1 MLVRP
6 GERMSNLSGAVGQV
20 TAYVPGW
27 LDRITVTQS
36 AFAGVAAVLGSY
48 AIAGFTPA
56 LVTAPIE
63 SFLVTWMPGIVI
75 RYAITVLGE
84 LGKKLN
90 LITAVGLGVAGFAAV
105 SFVGITATRRSGR
118 SSTESKA
125 AVTAAVPLVT
135 GCSVLVVA
143 FALTGE
149 PGSGL
154 GAGVAAGAV
163 AGISEVGVGS
173 SPGDAGRP
181 GRRRLL
187 RSGGALALG
196 GAGAYVL
203 GSRGGIASNAAIE
216 RNPDATQPA
225 DIMERDDV
233 TEGVGSRLAEA
244 EDKSLDIE
252 GIEPLVSEN
261 FFRTDI
267 NNIVPTPDAEGWEL
281 SITGAVQFERSYD
294 FENLGSF
301 DPQHRFMSLRC
312 VGEKVN
318 GNRMDNGLWTG
329 VPIGALLNEANPR
342 GDFVMAH
349 AVDGYSVGFPL
360 DELEGAFLAFG
371 MNGERLPRKHGYPVR
386 LLVPGNWGEVNVKW
400 ITELEIQDEEE
411 DGYWEKKGWEGTGEV
426 KTVAKI
432 KTVHRVDGQVRVG
445 GHAYAG
451 TRGVSAVEVS
461 VGGGEWQ
468 EATLSDP
475 LPGQDVWRQ
484 WKHEFDDE
492 EGSQEVVA
500 RVIEDDGTVQPEE
513 ATGPFPTG
521 PSGWVSRTV

>member
-1 MLVRP
+1 MDSLFDSAGR
-6 GERMSNLSGAVGQV
+6 V
-20 TAYVPGW
+20 TGYVPGW
-27 LDRITVTQS
+27 LDRVTVTQS
-36 AFAGVAAVLGSY
+36 ALIAIAAVLGSY
-48 AIAGFTPA
+48 AAVGFTPA
-56 LVTAPIE
+56 LVTTPIE
-63 SFLVTWMPGIVI
+63 SFLVTWMPGVVI
-75 RYAITVLGE
+75 TFAITVLGE

-90 LITAVGLGVAGFAAV
+90 LLTAIGLAVAGFAAL
-105 SFVGITATRRSGR
+105 SFVAIKTTRRSGG
-118 SSTESKA
+118 SSVESNT
-125 AVTAAVPLVT
+125 AVTAAVPLVA
-135 GCSVLVVA
+135 GGSVLVVA

-149 PGSGL
+149 PASSL
-154 GAGVAAGAV
+154 GAGIAAGAV
-163 AGISEVGVGS
+163 AGVSEIGIRPSAGVTKRS
-173 SPGDAGRP
+173 

-187 RSGGALALG
+187 RSGGTLALG

-203 GSRGGIASNAAIE
+203 GSRGGLAGDAEIESNP
-216 RNPDATQPA
+216 NVTQPA
-225 DIMERDDV
+225 DIMDRESVSEDV
-233 TEGVGSRLAEA
+233 SSRLAEA

-267 NNIVPTPDAEGWEL
+267 NNTVPTPDAKGWEL
-281 SITGAVQFERSYD
+281 SITGAVQFEQSYD

-318 GNRMDNGLWTG
+318 GRRMDNAIWTG
-329 VPIGALLNEANPR
+329 VPIGTLLNKANPR

-360 DELEGAFLAFG
+360 DELEEGFLAFG

-400 ITELEIQDEEE
+400 IEELEIQNEEE

-432 KTVHRVDGQVRVG
+432 KTVNRVDGRVQVG
-445 GHAYAG
+445 GQAYAG

-484 WKHEFDDE
+484 WTYEFDDDG
-492 EGSQEVVA
+492 GSPEVVA
-500 RVIEDDGTVQPEE
+500 RAIEEDGTVQPEE
-513 ATGPFPTG
+513 QTGPFPSG